1 MLFTLEE
8 VGVEVAM
15 ILATLAAIACFVT
28 LLVYVVLERREV
40 RREQARQAGAMTT
53 VVQRTR
59 SPRVAYGRVHTTS
72 QAGSR

>member
-8 VGVEVAM
+8 VGVEAAM

-40 RREQARQAGAMTT
+40 RRAGAMTT

-59 SPRVAYGRVHTTS
+59 SPRVAYGRAHTTS